1 MVKGPKNDDERCAE
15 NWLRQQEH
23 LDFQWLSDDPPDL
36 LVDGHWA
43 VEVTRLNQRL
53 RVGDDKRSKG
63 EEETRIPLTRCL
75 EEVILRLGRPANEG
89 NSWVIDCECD
99 FRKPLPRRKTVAAQV
114 LEALAPL
121 SRPYDDRTVAA
132 MHRRYTDYGRHSGET
147 SCLGFPHLCLECGIC
162 LDLEEFSHD
171 PATFFVQNVSDGEG
185 IGIATELA
193 GSIKNRIE
201 DKSNT
206 VRRQSRIGS
215 YQNWWL
221 ILIDH
226 ICHAPIQTLSDREQA
241 FVRDQNFEFWSRVT
255 IVSSLNALWHYDL
268 LRTVSDH
275 VHSSLRQ

>member
-15 NWLRQQEH
+15 NWLRRQEH
-23 LDFQWLSDDPPDL
+23 VDFQWLSDDPPDL

-53 RVGDDKRSKG
+53 RAGDGKRSKG

-75 EEVILRLGRPANEG
+75 EEVIRRLGPPGNEG

-99 FRKPLPRRKTVAAQV
+99 FKEPLPRRKTVAAQV

-121 SRPYDDRTVAA
+121 SRPYSDRTVSAI
-132 MHRRYTDYGRHSGET
+132 HRRYMNYGRHSGET

-162 LDLEEFSHD
+162 LDLGEFSHD

-185 IGIATELA
+185 IGIAAELA

-206 VRRQSRIGS
+206 VRRQRKIGS

-226 ICHAPIQTLSDREQA
+226 VCHAPIQTFSDREQA
-241 FVRDQNFEFWSRVT
+241 LVRDQNFEFWSRVT
-255 IVSSLNALWHYDL
+255 IVSSRDALWHYDL
-268 LRTVSDH
+268 LMTVSDH
-275 VHSSLRQ
+275 VRSSLRQ